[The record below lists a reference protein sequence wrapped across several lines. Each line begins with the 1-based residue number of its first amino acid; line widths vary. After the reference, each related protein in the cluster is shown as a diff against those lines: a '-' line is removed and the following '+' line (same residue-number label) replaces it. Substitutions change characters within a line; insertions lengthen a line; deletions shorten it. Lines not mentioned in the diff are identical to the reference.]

1 MPEPQSAVGRNP
13 TALFHLYARIDIRRA
28 ANAIDRFG
36 VRVFLGALHAS
47 PGLLRFSRFSANRS
61 LLSHR
66 DAHAVRAYPVGVR
79 KKRPLHSPFTDRA
92 VGKMVGSSPTST
104 MQKTEYGWMRS
115 AGRWIGAA
123 AAARAGGSSFDAHGA
138 AFFISPRTR
147 GRDVAVRIGAIGCA
161 RNRQARDIV
170 FLFRILHADDIAGA
184 HRDVERLYR
193 SACRHSFERTV
204 RLARIQRG
212 AARENQCRHRNTR

>member
-13 TALFHLYARIDIRRA
+13 TALFHLYARIVIRRA

-123 AAARAGGSSFDAHGA
+123 AAARAGGSSFDAHRA

-147 GRDVAVRIGAIGCA
+147 GRDVAVRVGAIGCA
-161 RNRQARDIV
+161 RNRRAISH
-170 FLFRILHADDIAGA
+170 FF
-184 HRDVERLYR
+184 
-193 SACRHSFERTV
+193 FEFFMLTT
-204 RLARIQRG
+204 LPARIVTSNGSIGRHAGIRSSGFSAVRRG
-212 AARENQCRHRNTR
+212 KTSVGIAMRDS